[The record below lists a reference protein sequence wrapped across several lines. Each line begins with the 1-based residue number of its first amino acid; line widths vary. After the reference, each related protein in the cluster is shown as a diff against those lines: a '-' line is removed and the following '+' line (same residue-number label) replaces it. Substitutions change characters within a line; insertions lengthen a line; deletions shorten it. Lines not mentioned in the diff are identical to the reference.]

1 MIYQGG
7 RYRFGDLDRFEDFA
21 HLFFRR
27 KDRTRC
33 KMHITTS
40 LKHLG
45 ANTIR
50 NFDITI
56 LYHEAKCN
64 ASKERVTTGTDCP
77 HFVQILE
84 SARSGTVYGQP
95 GRRETRLT
103 FQKILSYEF

>member
-1 MIYQGG
+1 MHVIFKKKRKDFYHVIRGLPPFAKHDLRAPLIEHVLQQQAQKTKPYKLKNPQMIYQGG

-45 ANTIR
+45 AKYYPK
-50 NFDITI
+50 F
-56 LYHEAKCN
+56 
-64 ASKERVTTGTDCP
+64 
-77 HFVQILE
+77 
-84 SARSGTVYGQP
+84 
-95 GRRETRLT
+95 
-103 FQKILSYEF
+103 